1 MKRTE
6 VFTPNDLPTV
16 TLVGEHLK
24 EKTKILEQNLEL
36 GGSVI
41 VISGPSKSGKTVFV
55 ESVIGR
61 DNLIHVSGANITA
74 AEELWRRIFTV
85 IGTPI
90 PSTAL
95 DSKISE
101 VNSSASIEGGVPLVT
116 KGTVSLGGKWTSTG
130 STTAD
135 VRPDYL
141 ALLVTELKGSG
152 LVVFVDD
159 FHYIAKEVQVQVA
172 EVIKEAV
179 RQGAQF
185 ILAAVPYHSDD
196 VVIANADLRGRMLNL
211 DFDYWDAPELSKI
224 ASKGF
229 KELNMQVSDSI
240 ISTFAMEAAGS
251 PQLMQSLCLNLCF
264 EIDAKETTPEKLI
277 VTGTIDLIDR
287 ICRRAAQTNDYRSVM
302 RVMKEGP
309 KVRGTDR
316 KPYVLKDQTASDVY
330 PIIVK
335 ALALPPPQL
344 TLSYPDL
351 LKRISDVCLREHP
364 QGSSVTGAC
373 AHMSALANDAANA
386 AIIEWDGDKDVLD
399 IRDPY
404 LLFALRWS
412 ESS

>member
-1 MKRTE
+1 MKRTQ

-16 TLVGEHLK
+16 TLVGEHLQ
-24 EKTKILEQNLEL
+24 EKKKTLEENLEL

-55 ESVIGR
+55 ESVLGR
-61 DNLIHVSGANITA
+61 DNLVHVSGANIAT
-74 AEELWRRIFTV
+74 AEELWRRIFTAV
-85 IGTPI
+85 GTPI
-90 PSTAL
+90 PSTVFE
-95 DSKISE
+95 SKISE
-101 VNSSASIEGGVPLVT
+101 VNSSASVEGGVPLLT
-116 KGTVSLGGKWTSTG
+116 KGTVSLGGKWTNTG
-130 STTAD
+130 STTTD

-141 ALLVTELKGSG
+141 ALLVTELKDSG
-152 LVVFVDD
+152 FVVFVDD
-159 FHYIAKEVQVQVA
+159 FHYIGKEIQVQVA

-179 RQGAQF
+179 RQGVRF

-211 DFDYWDAPELSKI
+211 DFDYWDAPELAKI
-224 ASKGF
+224 ALQGF
-229 KELNMQVSDSI
+229 KELNMNVSDSI
-240 ISTFAMEAAGS
+240 ISAFAMEAAGS

-264 EIDAKETTPEKLI
+264 EVEVSETMPNEFL
-277 VTGTIDLIDR
+277 VGGTIKLIDR
-287 ICRRAAQTNDYRSVM
+287 ICRRAAQTNDYRSVI

-330 PIIVK
+330 PILVK
-335 ALALPPPQL
+335 ALKLPPPQL

-351 LKRISDVCLREHP
+351 LKRISEVCLRDHP

-386 AIIEWDGDKDVLD
+386 AIMEWDPDKDVLD

-412 ESS
+412 ESN